1 MTSVKELSKRRDIFC
16 AGHRA
21 CSGCAPAITMRQV
34 TLAVDTNLVAGLS
47 TGCMEVVSSIY
58 PYTAWRSSF
67 IHNAFENVAA
77 TISGVET
84 AYRVLKKKGK
94 LSADYKF
101 IAFGGDGGTYD
112 IGLQS
117 LSGAMERGHQMLY
130 LCYDNQGYMNTG
142 IQRSSS
148 TPLGAATSTTPAGI
162 KIPGKQQFQKDLTEI
177 MVAHNLAYVAQAS
190 IGYYRDLNKKVEKAL
205 AAPGPSFEAPLLRR
219 RRRHQHLD
227 EQIAKPVE
235 VLPVHGHGHPGP
247 LRVQGGHT
255 GLGDGEVEHFEFDQ
269 RLRLS
274 AGEVDGHG
282 IIERA
287 GGAQFRQRASLGPQA
302 VILEHRLNHRVRAV
316 LQGLEART
324 GKVHQHDKNKDYS
337 FV

>member
-34 TLAVDTNLVAGLS
+34 TLAVNTHLVTGLS

-84 AYRVLKKKGK
+84 AYRALKKKGK
-94 LSADYKF
+94 LDAEYRF

-117 LSGAMERGHQMLY
+117 LSGAMERGHRMLY
-130 LCYDNQGYMNTG
+130 VCYDNQGYMNTG

-148 TPLGAATSTTPAGI
+148 TPYGAATSTSPAGI
-162 KIPGKQQFQKDLTEI
+162 KIAGKQQFQKDLTEI
-177 MVAHNLAYVAQAS
+177 MVAHELPYVAQAS

-205 AAPGPSFEAPLLRR
+205 AAPGPSFINVLACCHRGWRIEPADSLKYSKLGVDTCMWPLY
-219 RRRHQHLD
+219 
-227 EQIAKPVE
+227 
-235 VLPVHGHGHPGP
+235 
-247 LRVQGGHT
+247 
-255 GLGDGEVEHFEFDQ
+255 EVENGVYKLSMKPREKLPIEEWLKGQGRFNHMFKPDNADMIKKFQEHVDEKWN
-269 RLRLS
+269 RLLWKC
-274 AGEVDGHG
+274 GELK
-282 IIERA
+282 ERPGQPA
-287 GGAQFRQRASLGPQA
+287 
-302 VILEHRLNHRVRAV
+302 
-316 LQGLEART
+316 
-324 GKVHQHDKNKDYS
+324 K
-337 FV
+337 

>member
-1 MTSVKELSKRRDIFC
+1 
-16 AGHRA
+16 
-21 CSGCAPAITMRQV
+21 MRQV

-101 IAFGGDGGTYD
+101 IAFSGDGGTYD

-205 AAPGPSFEAPLLRR
+205 AAPGPSFINVLSCCHRGWRIDPADSLKYSKLGVDTCLWPLY
-219 RRRHQHLD
+219 
-227 EQIAKPVE
+227 
-235 VLPVHGHGHPGP
+235 
-247 LRVQGGHT
+247 
-255 GLGDGEVEHFEFDQ
+255 EVENGVYKLSMKPREKLPLEEWLKGQGRFSHLFRPENADMLKKFQEYVDLKWE
-269 RLRLS
+269 RLLWKC
-274 AGEVDGHG
+274 GELK
-282 IIERA
+282 EKP
-287 GGAQFRQRASLGPQA
+287 AQA
-302 VILEHRLNHRVRAV
+302 
-316 LQGLEART
+316 
-324 GKVHQHDKNKDYS
+324 K
-337 FV
+337 

>member
-1 MTSVKELSKRRDIFC
+1 MTSVKELSKRKDIFC

-34 TLAVDTNLVAGLS
+34 TLAADTNLVAGLS

-77 TISGVET
+77 TISGVEA
-84 AYRVLKKKGK
+84 AYRVLKRKGK
-94 LSADYKF
+94 LSANYKF

-148 TPLGAATSTTPAGI
+148 TPFGAATSTTPAGV

-205 AAPGPSFEAPLLRR
+205 AAPGPSFINVLSCCHRGWRIDPADSLKYSKLGVDTCLWPLY
-219 RRRHQHLD
+219 
-227 EQIAKPVE
+227 
-235 VLPVHGHGHPGP
+235 
-247 LRVQGGHT
+247 
-255 GLGDGEVEHFEFDQ
+255 EVEDGVYKLSMKPREKLPLEEWLKGQGRFNHLFKPENADMLKKFQEYVDKKWE
-269 RLRLS
+269 RLLWKCGEGKEKTKE
-274 AGEVDGHG
+274 AG
-282 IIERA
+282 
-287 GGAQFRQRASLGPQA
+287 
-302 VILEHRLNHRVRAV
+302 
-316 LQGLEART
+316 
-324 GKVHQHDKNKDYS
+324 K
-337 FV
+337 

>member
-34 TLAVDTNLVAGLS
+34 TLAVDTHLVAGLS

-94 LSADYKF
+94 LSANYKF

-148 TPLGAATSTTPAGI
+148 TPFGAATSTTPAGI

-205 AAPGPSFEAPLLRR
+205 AAPGPSFINVLSCCHRGWRIDPADSLKYSELGVDTCLWPLYEVEDGAYKLSMKPREKLPLEEWLKGQGR
-219 RRRHQHLD
+219 FNHLF
-227 EQIAKPVE
+227 KPENADMLKKFQEYVDRKWE
-235 VLPVHGHGHPGP
+235 RL
-247 LRVQGGHT
+247 LWKC
-255 GLGDGEVEHFEFDQ
+255 GEVKEKTKE
-269 RLRLS
+269 
-274 AGEVDGHG
+274 AG
-282 IIERA
+282 
-287 GGAQFRQRASLGPQA
+287 
-302 VILEHRLNHRVRAV
+302 
-316 LQGLEART
+316 
-324 GKVHQHDKNKDYS
+324 K
-337 FV
+337 